1 MRRRRG
7 HPGLLVAVGVGAM
20 PALATAQPVEG
31 DPVIVGERDERLRF
45 FILDR
50 FSASLDFYARYQRD
64 SIDQPGQP
72 KVTDTELLFRES
84 IGISS
89 RFFLGHPNLA
99 DITADANLGI
109 ENNFIDNETLGLSNE
124 HETSFYNEFNVNAL
138 ILGEGPAPLTLFARR
153 NESLL
158 DRAFIGSVDSRT
170 TEYGA
175 STLLFRDVAPTTITF
190 THRVEELEDDLA
202 INDDRLTQDS
212 FAVQSLWTPNDRHRF
227 SFDYSLDLV
236 DESRA
241 SGFDTSYT
249 RHDATAIHEYR
260 FGPDERHNLRS
271 NLRLFDQSGD
281 FEQTIVRLL
290 ETLNLRHTDTLTTR
304 YDLTVEHRDVRGQ
317 PQQLYRGEFVL
328 RHELFDSLVTTV
340 NAGGSRFE
348 LSDENFT
355 SDEFHAGLDFE
366 YTKSVPY
373 GRFDAA
379 LGFNG
384 AVQEDS
390 ERGQVINILDTP
402 RIFPDALPITLSG
415 PNILPTSVVVTN
427 LAGTRRFVEG
437 IDYRQNSFPDRI
449 ELRRLVGGLIAEN
462 ETVLIDYALGPEAAA
477 TIDTFVVT
485 LVGRYT
491 VEEGRLAGLSPYAEY
506 RDISQTISPSTPTRI
521 PFDVRAFRGGVDYRV
536 GGFTFNGEYER
547 QESSISPFNAWRGS
561 ARYDQRFGL
570 NTFVRFDYTHE
581 TINFDDSDGTIDL
594 DRVLAEVGYRFD
606 FGLELRVRALYRNER
621 DSLIG
626 NSEGFEQSM
635 ELNWQIR
642 QTSLFASLR
651 NTMQESGNVS
661 TDSQN
666 FIFGFSRKF

>member
-1 MRRRRG
+1 MGRRRG
-7 HPGLLVAVGVGAM
+7 HPGLLVAVGVGAL
-20 PALATAQPVEG
+20 PALAPGQPDEG
-31 DPVIVGERDERLRF
+31 GPVIVGDRDKSLRF
-45 FILDR
+45 LILDE
-50 FSASLDFYARYQRD
+50 FSASLDFYSRYQRN
-64 SIDQPGQP
+64 SIDQHGQP
-72 KVTDTELLFRES
+72 KITDTELLFRETL
-84 IGISS
+84 GISS

-99 DITADANLGI
+99 DITADANLGL
-109 ENNFIDNETLGLSNE
+109 EDNFIDNDTLGLSNE
-124 HETSFYNEFNVNAL
+124 HETSFFNEFNINAL

-175 STLLFRDVAPTTITF
+175 SVQLFRDVAPTMITY
-190 THRVEELEDDLA
+190 THRIDELEDALA
-202 INDDRLTQDS
+202 INDDRLTQDT
-212 FAVQSLWTPNDRHRF
+212 FAVQSLWTPNDRHRL
-227 SFDYSLDLV
+227 SFDYTLDLV
-236 DESRA
+236 DENRA
-241 SGFDTSYT
+241 SGFDTSFT

-260 FGPDERHNLRS
+260 FGADERHTLRS

-290 ETLNLRHTDTLTTR
+290 ETLNLRHTDKLTTR
-304 YDLTVEHRDVRGQ
+304 YDLTIEHRDVSGQ
-317 PQQLYRGEFVL
+317 PQNLYRGEFVL
-328 RHELFDSLVTTV
+328 RHQLFDSLTTTL

-348 LSDENFT
+348 LSEENFT
-355 SDEFHAGLDFE
+355 SDEFHAGVDWE

-373 GRFDAA
+373 GRFDAS

-402 RIFPDALPITLSG
+402 RVFPDALPITLSG
-415 PNILPTSVVVTN
+415 PNILPASIVVTD
-427 LAGTRRFVEG
+427 LSGTRRYVEG
-437 IDYRQNSFPDRI
+437 IDFRQDNFPDRI

-462 ETVLIDYALGPEAAA
+462 QTVLIDYALGPEAAA
-477 TIDTFVVT
+477 TINTFVIT
-485 LVGRYT
+485 IAGRYT
-491 VEEGRLAGLSPYAEY
+491 VEEGHLAGLSPYAQY
-506 RDISQTISPSTPTRI
+506 RDVSQTISPSSPSRI
-521 PFDVRAFRGGVDYRV
+521 PFDVRAFRGGVDYYI
-536 GGFTFNGEYER
+536 GSLTLNGEYER
-547 QESSISPFNAWRGS
+547 QESSISPFNAWRAS
-561 ARYDQRFGL
+561 ARYDRRFGL

-581 TINFDDSDGTIDL
+581 FVDFDDTDGTIDL

-606 FGLELRVRALYRNER
+606 FGLELRLRALYRNER

-626 NSEGFEQSM
+626 NSEGFEQSL

-666 FIFGFSRKF
+666 FIFGFSRRF